1 MVQIQEAS
9 RTDLMV
15 RMIAAAARDHGPAVF
30 VVGSSPEELLIA
42 DAIVRHRVPVEL
54 VAVGGDSGAIRA
66 YLTRLYGLD
75 DERIRTADTVER
87 AVFGKLA
94 LITARRG
101 SAGGPVPPYEYDAGY
116 GMLRFNP
123 LAAWSDAELRA
134 ALQSGDVRHFELAP
148 RAPAPRRVQAHSLA
162 A

>member
-9 RTDLMV
+9 RIDLMI

-30 VVGSSPEELLIA
+30 VVGASAEALLIV

-54 VAVGGDSGAIRA
+54 VAVGPDSGAIRA

-75 DERIRTADTVER
+75 EDRIRTADTMDR

-94 LITARRG
+94 LISARRG
-101 SAGGPVPPYEYDAGY
+101 SAGGPLPAYEYDPDH

-123 LAAWSDAELRA
+123 LAGWNDAELRA
-134 ALQSGDVRHFELAP
+134 ALHTGGVECLELAP
-148 RAPAPRRVQAHSLA
+148 RAPAPRRVEACSLA